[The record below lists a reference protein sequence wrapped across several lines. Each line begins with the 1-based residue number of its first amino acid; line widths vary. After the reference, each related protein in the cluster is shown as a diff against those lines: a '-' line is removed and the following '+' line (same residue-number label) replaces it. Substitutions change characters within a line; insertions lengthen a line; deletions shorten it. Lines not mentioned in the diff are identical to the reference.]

1 MHHGLI
7 RRIVYHPKEYR
18 RDFDKKTREVRAAL
32 ADGTSVAVAVHMRG
46 REASHPE
53 LAERMLNRILDAL
66 SDVPMIVRPP
76 ARPLEA
82 TIERVFVPDDEP
94 SVDRRST

>member
-1 MHHGLI
+1 MI

-46 REASHPE
+46 REATHPE
-53 LAERMLNRILDAL
+53 LASRMLDRILDAL
-66 SDVPMIVRPP
+66 NDVPMVVRPP
-76 ARPLEA
+76 TRQLEA
-82 TIERVFVPDDEP
+82 TIERVLVPDDEP
-94 SVDRRST
+94 E